1 MAWLLG
7 WRGIGEL
14 KEKGGVEV
22 RNAKYYQR
30 FTKELRMVTEQCS
43 HDDAHAT
50 PKRGDAPM
58 VGSAY
63 PETMAVKGIC
73 KPVVL

>member
-1 MAWLLG
+1 
-7 WRGIGEL
+7 
-14 KEKGGVEV
+14 
-22 RNAKYYQR
+22 
-30 FTKELRMVTEQCS
+30 MVTEQCS
-43 HDDAHAT
+43 HDDAHGT

-63 PETMAVKGIC
+63 AETMAVKGIC